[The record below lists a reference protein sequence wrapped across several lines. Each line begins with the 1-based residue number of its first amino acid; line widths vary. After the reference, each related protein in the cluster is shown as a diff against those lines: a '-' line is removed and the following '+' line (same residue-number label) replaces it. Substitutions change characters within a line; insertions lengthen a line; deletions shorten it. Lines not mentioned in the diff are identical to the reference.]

1 MVGKRKAAPPK
12 TLLRGKY
19 LKRENKNLKKVEPTK
34 EIEIIISPE
43 LKHNNIGDYQKDGKK
58 KKITKN
64 GDTSKEK
71 IYGEPINHNG
81 MGDIKEESKQKKTAL
96 SFSIKEN

>member
-12 TLLRGKY
+12 TSLRGKH
-19 LKRENKNLKKVEPTK
+19 LKTNDTNLKKIQPA
-34 EIEIIISPE
+34 EIKVVNIISPE
-43 LKHNNIGDYQKDGKK
+43 IKHNNIGNYQKDGKK

-71 IYGEPINHNG
+71 VYREPINHNG
-81 MGDIKEESKQKKTAL
+81 MGDIQEESKQKNNAIFFNQRK
-96 SFSIKEN
+96 